1 MTTITALDQMRTLF
15 QTKGFATRTS
25 INEQKQWVLEVI
37 RKEIVRTTM
46 LFDYKTEEMLTII

>member
-1 MTTITALDQMRTLF
+1 MRTLF

-37 RKEIVRTTM
+37 RKEIVKTTM